1 MVADKQAKLKVNLLP
16 DNQDASVELASS
28 SPNLDAFVKKIVK
41 YKDEIDVEKIAVTCN
56 DENFDIDSFKE
67 IVSTSIG
74 DFLREIVLE
83 KSKFDEAIVSL
94 EGKQTEGEQAEENQ
108 IDEQFLCNILYLFQ
122 VFGLGMEWV
131 ADVNT

>member
-41 YKDEIDVEKIAVTCN
+41 YKDAIDVEKIAVTCN

-108 IDEQFLCNILYLFQ
+108 IDE
-122 VFGLGMEWV
+122 
-131 ADVNT
+131 